1 MSLFNL
7 PTADA
12 PLGPKNGGTAAYDK
26 MIVQPVSQPG
36 GAQPVVSGTTVDFNF
51 RSDSSKWIN
60 YRESRLYCRYSIALG
75 PPEAADVL
83 VPTANV
89 GNGAARSRA
98 NLPPNVRMTAA
109 PNAALMSGGC
119 KYTMNGTVVENQ
131 VGTYYECA
139 AANIWA
145 KQCRLGTSQAPQI
158 PYSNLDVRTGK
169 FSRPYNDCLSVVNK
183 PNGLRATEWSFD
195 EFCGQSSAQGAVY
208 PAGAAADLAGGVFG
222 DMGPLIML
230 RLITPPGSMDNT
242 LFIDGQLRDFNAGA
256 LQELVIICVHEQR
269 VALSYAPPQ
278 ELPISTVK
286 TAVI

>member
-1 MSLFNL
+1 
-7 PTADA
+7 
-12 PLGPKNGGTAAYDK
+12 
-26 MIVQPVSQPG
+26 
-36 GAQPVVSGTTVDFNF
+36 
-51 RSDSSKWIN
+51 
-60 YRESRLYCRYSIALG
+60 
-75 PPEAADVL
+75 
-83 VPTANV
+83 
-89 GNGAARSRA
+89 
-98 NLPPNVRMTAA
+98 
-109 PNAALMSGGC
+109 
-119 KYTMNGTVVENQ
+119 
-131 VGTYYECA
+131 
-139 AANIWA
+139 
-145 KQCRLGTSQAPQI
+145 
-158 PYSNLDVRTGK
+158 
-169 FSRPYNDCLSVVNK
+169 VVNK

-208 PAGAAADLAGGVFG
+208 PGGAAADLAGGVFG